1 MSYPMVTET
10 TVQVSQFADSRGERD
25 DIVLW
30 NDEGLGVFLAKMA
43 WLENS
48 TVVHELAYESGLL
61 EVGSWTE
68 EEMQHFRDQE
78 ELRAAY
84 EGWPFETKEFIN
96 DPEIER
102 ALDVWREQDN
112 MDDISEPSY
121 FKQWDQSL
129 NGSTWILD
137 GNPQNLD
144 PVLLTP
150 EMLQQTDKLNILLDA
165 GVDWCVAS
173 DIPWDSSTG
182 VIVPN
187 DQLCTLELVATG
199 ANYGVAK
206 CQYGGV
212 FVTKGTLA
220 FLQRTFGAGQVGD
233 KFRCWISFDGTR
245 KHPWRTVVNG
255 IESYE
260 YEDLRAYQ

>member
-1 MSYPMVTET
+1 MTGSKITEVTVSCAN
-10 TVQVSQFADSRGERD
+10 TVDDSREDYLIWNEGGLNEFLDADGLETVTTLLEGIQREQD
-25 DIVLW
+25 DTDSENQMKAFDIVS
-30 NDEGLGVFLAKMA
+30 MI
-43 WLENS
+43 
-48 TVVHELAYESGLL
+48 
-61 EVGSWTE
+61 GSDS
-68 EEMQHFRDQE
+68 MH
-78 ELRAAY
+78 
-84 EGWPFETKEFIN
+84 FIN

-150 EMLQQTDKLNILLDA
+150 EMLQQTDKLNILWDEEC
-165 GVDWCVAS
+165 GVLVQ
-173 DIPWDSSTG
+173 
-182 VIVPN
+182 

-260 YEDLRAYQ
+260 YKDLRAYQ

>member
-1 MSYPMVTET
+1 MITEVTVSCANTVDDSCEDYLIWNEGGLNEFLGADGLET
-10 TVQVSQFADSRGERD
+10 VTTLLEGIQGEHEDTDSANQMKAF
-25 DIVLW
+25 DIVR
-30 NDEGLGVFLAKMA
+30 M
-43 WLENS
+43 
-48 TVVHELAYESGLL
+48 
-61 EVGSWTE
+61 VGSDS
-68 EEMQHFRDQE
+68 MH
-78 ELRAAY
+78 
-84 EGWPFETKEFIN
+84 FIN
-96 DPEIER
+96 DPEIES

-150 EMLQQTDKLNILLDA
+150 EMLQQTDKLNILWDEQC
-165 GVDWCVAS
+165 GVLVQ
-173 DIPWDSSTG
+173 
-182 VIVPN
+182 

-220 FLQRTFGAGQVGD
+220 FLQRTFGHDQAGQVGD

-260 YEDLRAYQ
+260 YKDMRAYQ